1 MTRARSVST
10 RAYDTY
16 AAVYAARLD
25 PTLAAAAA
33 RVAELTDARPGTRVL
48 DVATGTGSAAQA
60 VAGRGASV
68 VAIDSS
74 PGMLDV
80 ARRLAPELDFRR
92 CDAHALPFSDASFD
106 AATCGLS
113 LSHFGGR
120 ETALREILRVV
131 RPGGRFVASAW
142 GEGSRF
148 PTGIID
154 ELLDRYGAPS
164 PLSAEL
170 DEKTWLSPQ
179 RGSSALRGAG
189 FADVSVITEFYA
201 GEFAHANEAVGWSLG
216 WPLTASR
223 VAQLDP
229 GRRERLHRESVEA
242 LADANLSWR
251 FAFNFYLA
259 SKAPLA

>member
-1 MTRARSVST
+1 LTRARSVST

-120 ETALREILRVV
+120 ETALREILRVCA
-131 RPGGRFVASAW
+131 PGR
-142 GEGSRF
+142 
-148 PTGIID
+148 
-154 ELLDRYGAPS
+154 
-164 PLSAEL
+164 
-170 DEKTWLSPQ
+170 
-179 RGSSALRGAG
+179 ALRR
-189 FADVSVITEFYA
+189 
-201 GEFAHANEAVGWSLG
+201 LG
-216 WPLTASR
+216 L
-223 VAQLDP
+223 
-229 GRRERLHRESVEA
+229 GRRQSLSHRHHRRAARPLWRSVPLERGTG
-242 LADANLSWR
+242 
-251 FAFNFYLA
+251 
-259 SKAPLA
+259 